1 MGNSFQ
7 QPNNL
12 SGLGK
17 QPVESPSTDQQPGPS
32 NSANVAA
39 KNADYDWSAVQSKLS
54 QRFATLTEDDFSA
67 ADGDRAAFVE
77 RLAQRQGISANEAG
91 DDLSAFEGR
100 NDIKWRTGGVTSR
113 RSNPQQPSA

>member
-17 QPVESPSTDQQPGPS
+17 QPIDSASSDQSAGPS
-32 NSANVAA
+32 ETAA
-39 KNADYDWSAVQSKLS
+39 AAPMSADYDWAAVQSKLS
-54 QRFATLTEDDFSA
+54 QRFAQLTDDDFVA

-91 DDLSAFEGR
+91 DDLTAFEGR
-100 NDIKWRTGGVTSR
+100 NDIQWRSGGVAPR
-113 RSNPQQPSA
+113 NPQPR